1 MGDGGLWGWYGFCV
15 CFLICRH
22 QVVVQL
28 IWVVVG
34 CGLWAV
40 TVVVLVGCG
49 GDGRWWLSV
58 LLRQWILVVGG
69 CAVDVVAVVDDNE
82 EEIIYYFNV

>member
-1 MGDGGLWGWYGFCV
+1 MVVMVGICV
-15 CFLICRH
+15 CFLNCKR

-40 TVVVLVGCG
+40 TVVVVVGCG
-49 GDGRWWLSV
+49 GDGW
-58 LLRQWILVVGG
+58 
-69 CAVDVVAVVDDNE
+69 
-82 EEIIYYFNV
+82 

>member
-1 MGDGGLWGWYGFCV
+1 MVVMVGICV
-15 CFLICRH
+15 CFLNCRR

-34 CGLWAV
+34 CGLWTMTVAV
-40 TVVVLVGCG
+40 VVGCG
-49 GDGRWWLSV
+49 GDGRWWLLV
-58 LLRQWILVVGG
+58 LLWQWILVAGG
-69 CAVDVVAVVDDNE
+69 CAVDVVAVVDDNG

>member
-1 MGDGGLWGWYGFCV
+1 M
-15 CFLICRH
+15 
-22 QVVVQL
+22 VQL

-34 CGLWAV
+34 YGLWAV
-40 TVVVLVGCG
+40 TVAMVVVGYR

-58 LLRQWILVVGG
+58 LLQQWILVVGG
-69 CAVDVVAVVDDNE
+69 CVVDVVDDNG

>member
-15 CFLICRH
+15 CFINCRR

-40 TVVVLVGCG
+40 TVVVVVGCG

-58 LLRQWILVVGG
+58 LLRQ
-69 CAVDVVAVVDDNE
+69 
-82 EEIIYYFNV
+82 

>member
-15 CFLICRH
+15 CFLNRRR

-28 IWVVVG
+28 IWIVVG

-40 TVVVLVGCG
+40 TVAMVVVGYR
-49 GDGRWWLSV
+49 GDGRWWLLV
-58 LLRQWILVVGG
+58 LLRQ
-69 CAVDVVAVVDDNE
+69 
-82 EEIIYYFNV
+82 

>member
-15 CFLICRH
+15 CFLNRRR

-28 IWVVVG
+28 IWIVVG

-40 TVVVLVGCG
+40 TVAMV
-49 GDGRWWLSV
+49 
-58 LLRQWILVVGG
+58 VVG
-69 CAVDVVAVVDDNE
+69 
-82 EEIIYYFNV
+82 